1 MHITRETDYAVR
13 CVLYLARA
21 SDSVSVVDDIAREM
35 EIPKSFLAK
44 ILQKLAKAGI
54 VKSIRG
60 VKGGFRLSQK
70 PERLNLLQIIET
82 TQGQLSLNVCVVDKK
97 SCSRSSTCSVH
108 PAWVRIQDIME
119 KELKKH
125 TLSVF
130 LRKEP
135 AVGKKAPNRSALDV

>member
-13 CVLYLARA
+13 CVLYLAGA

-35 EIPKSFLAK
+35 DIPKSFLAK

-70 PERLNLLQIIET
+70 PERINLLRIIET
-82 TQGQLSLNVCVVDKK
+82 TQGQLSLNVCVLDKK

-108 PAWVRIQDIME
+108 PVWVRIQDIIE
-119 KELKKH
+119 KELKRH
-125 TLSVF
+125 TFSVF
-130 LRKEP
+130 LKRGP
-135 AVGKKAPNRSALDV
+135 AGGKKAPHEPSSEA